1 MFLSFSHSVFPLQ
14 CLCFLVSFC
23 HFVPVSIYF
32 SLFISQTLYVSLI
45 ISACAH
51 AWVCVCVSVHE
62 NLLNPIAQKAK
73 LSLCSLS
80 ESDNL
85 DYRLGAI
92 HSLVYKLP
100 EKNREMLELLI
111 RHLVK

>member
-1 MFLSFSHSVFPLQ
+1 MFLY
-14 CLCFLVSFC
+14 LCIV
-23 HFVPVSIYF
+23 
-32 SLFISQTLYVSLI
+32 YV
-45 ISACAH
+45 CVHVH
-51 AWVCVCVSVHE
+51 AQVCVCE
-62 NLLNPIAQKAK
+62 RERKRLCLIQKAK

-100 EKNREMLELLI
+100 EKNREMLEILI

>member
-1 MFLSFSHSVFPLQ
+1 MSV
-14 CLCFLVSFC
+14 
-23 HFVPVSIYF
+23 
-32 SLFISQTLYVSLI
+32 
-45 ISACAH
+45 CAH
-51 AWVCVCVSVHE
+51 VRLCVCACVYMYES
-62 NLLNPIAQKAK
+62 LLDPIAQKAK

-111 RHLVK
+111 KHLVK